1 MKKLSF
7 CSWAF
12 VVGPYANHPVAF
24 EHCVKRV
31 AEAGYQAI
39 EVGAVPH
46 HVTLESCPTPETR
59 EAVRQLIADNGLEVS
74 AFVCS
79 QYDVDPTE
87 EANKQRY
94 LDKFARHL
102 ELALAIG
109 AKDLRLDSVAPPEK
123 YPDPA
128 ERQAAADRLAEVF
141 PAAAEQAHSAG
152 ARVHWEFDPG
162 MLCNKP
168 SEIVD
173 LAGKVPHEAFGVL
186 FDTAN
191 ACLCSVFGA
200 RQVGEKEALE
210 GGGAELLQRLAGRV
224 TALHLGDAD
233 GTLYGNLAGVHAPFG
248 TGFVNVRGLM
258 PHLLALENIDT
269 WTVDSSFWPGAWE
282 LAEAQAGYLR
292 KAMERATA
300 QV

>member
-24 EHCVKRV
+24 EHCVKRI

-46 HVTLESCPTPETR
+46 HVTLETCPTAESRET
-59 EAVRQLIADNGLEVS
+59 VRTMIADAGLEVS
-74 AFVCS
+74 AFVVS

-102 ELALAIG
+102 ELASAIG
-109 AKDLRLDSVAPPEK
+109 AKDLRVDTVAPPEK
-123 YPDPA
+123 YSADA
-128 ERQAAADRLAEVF
+128 DRQAAMGRVTEVF
-141 PAAAEQAHSAG
+141 QAAAEQAQAAG
-152 ARVHWEFDPG
+152 ARIHWEFEPG
-162 MLCNKP
+162 MLFNKP
-168 SEIVD
+168 SEIVE
-173 LAGKVPHEAFGVL
+173 LAGKVDHAAFGIL

-200 RQVGEKEALE
+200 RQVGEKEALA
-210 GGGAELLQRLAGRV
+210 GGAGELLEQLR
-224 TALHLGDAD
+224 TKISALHLGDTD

-248 TGFVNVRGLM
+248 TGFVNVRSLL
-258 PHLLALENIDT
+258 PQLLALESIET

-282 LAEAQAGYLR
+282 LAQAQAGYLR
-292 KAMERATA
+292 KSRPTGAP
-300 QV
+300 V